1 MMTLSTYRRAYKMT
15 VTGMQVRSARAAL
28 KWTLAKLAKAA
39 DVADSTI
46 RSIESSDGEPVIRGG
61 GVDHT
66 LEYRAAARSETLTKI
81 VAALEKAGI
90 KFLPAD
96 AHGPGIRGKID

>member
-1 MMTLSTYRRAYKMT
+1 MT
-15 VTGMQVRSARAAL
+15 VTGLQIRAARAAL
-28 KWTLAKLAKAA
+28 KWTLARLAKAA
-39 DVADSTI
+39 DVGDSTI

-61 GVDHT
+61 GVDQT
-66 LEYRAAARSETLTKI
+66 LEYRASARSEALAKI

-96 AHGPGIRGKID
+96 AHGPGIRGKVD